1 MTGLTAAISSNIL
14 ILLRKK
20 GMKQKDLAERLGVS
34 KQIMSNM
41 LGGSRVINAV
51 ELKEIAD
58 FLSVSMDSL
67 METPDGMG
75 GIRST
80 RAFMADSENPATEE
94 SLGTL
99 ERISSMILYYSRI
112 RNNSEALN
120 TVWEP

>member
-1 MTGLTAAISSNIL
+1 MTGLTAAVSSNVL
-14 ILLRKK
+14 TLLRKK

-75 GIRST
+75 GICST
-80 RAFMADSENPATEE
+80 RAFMADSEKSATEE

-112 RNNSEALN
+112 KDNAEAVN

>member
-1 MTGLTAAISSNIL
+1 MTGLTAAVSSNVL
-14 ILLRKK
+14 TLLRKK
-20 GMKQKDLAERLGVS
+20 GMKQKDLAARLGVS

-67 METPDGMG
+67 MEPPDDSR

-80 RAFMADSENPATEE
+80 RAFMADSENPVTDE

-112 RNNSEALN
+112 RNNAEALN
-120 TVWEP
+120 AVWEP

>member
-75 GIRST
+75 GISSP

-99 ERISSMILYYSRI
+99 ERIASMILYYSRI